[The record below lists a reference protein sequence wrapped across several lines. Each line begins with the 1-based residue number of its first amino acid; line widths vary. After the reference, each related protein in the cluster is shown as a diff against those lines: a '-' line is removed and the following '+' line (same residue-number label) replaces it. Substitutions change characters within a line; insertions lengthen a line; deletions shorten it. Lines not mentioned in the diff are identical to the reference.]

1 MGATLVKFYRVTDT
15 MYSEQADEEV
25 LNLDVALC
33 SPPLILPG
41 IVTAS
46 WFGSFRC
53 RPHCSL
59 TLHPV
64 LANLYTRPS
73 LLASTAHSHSTANL
87 VHTHPSCSAASSLTK
102 ICPTWTRRFRC
113 VVPRSA
119 SRGPLVKMAPA
130 GLSFNFFGTGLTADA
145 SQTGTVHCDNSP
157 QPTLFTYLW
166 VVLLVFEHFAITI
179 LLPLGA
185 RRTVAPAFFQL
196 PATHI
201 NLHFQVAYRSR
212 PCTRHRL
219 TTL

>member
-1 MGATLVKFYRVTDT
+1 MSRYAP
-15 MYSEQADEEV
+15 
-25 LNLDVALC
+25 
-33 SPPLILPG
+33 PPLILPG

-59 TLHPV
+59 TLHPL
-64 LANLYTRPS
+64 LANLYTRLTVQSSGLHCPQPLHGQLSPRTSS
-73 LLASTAHSHSTANL
+73 L
-87 VHTHPSCSAASSLTK
+87 VFRSSLTK
-102 ICPTWTRRFRC
+102 ICPTWTRRGRC
-113 VVPRSA
+113 AVPRSA

-166 VVLLVFEHFAITI
+166 VALLVFEHFAITI
-179 LLPLGA
+179 LLPVLGA
-185 RRTVAPAFFQL
+185 LWLRRFFIS
-196 PATHI
+196 ATHI
-201 NLHFQVAYRSR
+201 NLHFQVAHRSR